1 MDFLGIEIVGAVLG
15 DKQFI
20 LAIDAHVPLS
30 RDLVALRVVL
40 GGIGVDVGI
49 ANMNGDIV
57 TGVSD
62 SVLVTGFARRS
73 NLNRLVLRRLDIDG
87 AAASSCKK
95 KTKKDR
101 CPRSHGAR
109 RRYRRG
115 KVLQRRK
122 DPVIRP
128 EHL

>member
-20 LAIDAHVPLS
+20 LAIDAHVALS
-30 RDLVALRVVL
+30 GDLVALRIVL

-57 TGVSD
+57 AGEGD
-62 SVLVTGFARRS
+62 SVFVTGLARGS
-73 NLNRLVLRRLDIDG
+73 NLDRLVLRRLDING
-87 AAASSCKK
+87 VAASSRKK

-101 CPRSHGAR
+101 CPRSHGAW

-122 DPVIRP
+122 DR
-128 EHL
+128 HLP